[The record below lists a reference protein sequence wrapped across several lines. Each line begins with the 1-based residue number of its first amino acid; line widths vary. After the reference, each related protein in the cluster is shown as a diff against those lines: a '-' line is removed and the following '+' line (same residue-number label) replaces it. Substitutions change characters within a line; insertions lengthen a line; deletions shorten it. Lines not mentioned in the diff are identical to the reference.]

1 MNWTAIGAVGELLG
15 VVVVIV
21 TVIYLALQLR
31 GSNRQAEATTE
42 LAWIQG
48 LNEIWDRWSRPD
60 VTNAIRAGMKDFGCS
75 RAGRR
80 RE

>member
-15 VVVVIV
+15 GVVVTV

-31 GSNRQAEATTE
+31 GSNRQAEAATE

-48 LNEIWDRWSRPD
+48 LNEI
-60 VTNAIRAGMKDFGCS
+60 
-75 RAGRR
+75 
-80 RE
+80 